1 MHCLTGAE
9 AGARTA
15 GGSVV
20 PEHTCSDNTHVHAH
34 ADPTQVH
41 IVFCVY
47 VQITHMFMLMLT
59 PHMFIFEPRAYWF
72 GAEDDL
78 FSYILIHMF
87 CFTRVDKR
95 PPNSTTLIL
104 CHPCWA

>member
-1 MHCLTGAE
+1 MHKDQTHIKRNCFSIGIISSNLQSGCYI
-9 AGARTA
+9 ARQ
-15 GGSVV
+15 VEV
-20 PEHTCSDNTHVHAH
+20 WFQNTH
-34 ADPTQVH
+34 
-41 IVFCVY
+41 

-59 PHMFIFEPRAYWF
+59 PHRFIFEPRADWF

-95 PPNSTTLIL
+95 PRTLL
-104 CHPCWA
+104 H